1 MGMIDFAPLFRSTV
15 GYDRLPDLLD
25 GARRH
30 EQADT
35 YPPYNI
41 EKISDDEYRIAM
53 AVAGFAPGE
62 ITLTAQ
68 PNLLV
73 VEGRRQNQDSV
84 QYLHHGLPLC
94 AFERRFNLADYVQVK
109 GATLENGLLCVD
121 LAREIPEARKPRTIQ
136 ISTTSPPNH
145 IEADQDGTRKVA

>member
-15 GYDRLPDLLD
+15 GFDRLPDLLD
-25 GARRH
+25 GARRY
-30 EQADT
+30 EQADN

-41 EKISDDEYRIAM
+41 EKISEDEYRIDM
-53 AVAGFAPGE
+53 AVAGFAPGD

-73 VEGRRQNQDSV
+73 VEGRRQNQDNV
-84 QYLHHGLPLC
+84 QYLHHGLPMG

-109 GATLENGLLCVD
+109 GAALENGLLSVE
-121 LAREIPEARKPRTIQ
+121 LAREIPESRKPRTIQ
-136 ISTTSPPNH
+136 ISTAAPPKG
-145 IEADQDGTRKVA
+145 IEADQGESREVA

>member
-30 EQADT
+30 EQADN

-41 EKISDDEYRIAM
+41 EKISDDEYRIVM

-73 VEGRRQNQDSV
+73 VEGCRQNQDSA